1 MAQLSQ
7 FKILFALKF
16 NLNGGHFQ
24 RDISKFGYFKNL
36 QIIFKI
42 FFFQK
47 LSICGRKLIN
57 KIVKKFAPRHEK

>member
-1 MAQLSQ
+1 MAQFSQ

-36 QIIFKI
+36 QIIFKLL
-42 FFFQK
+42 FFSK
-47 LSICGRKLIN
+47 VEHLR
-57 KIVKKFAPRHEK
+57 